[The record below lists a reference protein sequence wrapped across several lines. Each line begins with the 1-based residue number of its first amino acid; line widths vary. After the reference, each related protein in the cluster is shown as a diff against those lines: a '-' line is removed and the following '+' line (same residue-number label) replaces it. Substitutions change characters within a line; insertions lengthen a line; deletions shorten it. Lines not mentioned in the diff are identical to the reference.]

1 MRLSRPSR
9 FASGLV
15 ACAWLSTACG
25 AGTPGPSSGTPAAG
39 PPLSNA
45 APAASLSGTWIG
57 SRPDDGMLMSFAG
70 CGACGDAPSLSAG
83 DLVLNVSDSNHALS
97 GIATWTV
104 REYPP
109 SGWAVGEVISASV
122 TGAVRAGGR
131 VSMRWDATVG
141 DGPTSALFILEGSVR
156 ADTMSGTVVLTGGD
170 VPGGSAS
177 GTWSARLQ

>member
-1 MRLSRPSR
+1 MSHPSR
-9 FASGLV
+9 LVCGLI
-15 ACAWLSTACG
+15 AWAWLSTACG
-25 AGTPGPSSGTPAAG
+25 AGAPGPSLGTPAAG

-57 SRPDDGMLMSFAG
+57 SRPDDGMVMNFAG
-70 CGACGDAPSLSAG
+70 CGACGDTTSSSAG
-83 DLVLNVSDSNHALS
+83 NVVLNVSDSNHALS

-104 REYPP
+104 RESPP

-122 TGAVRAGGR
+122 TGSVRAGGR

-141 DGPTSALFILEGSVR
+141 DGPTPALFILEGSVS
-156 ADTMSGTVVLTGGD
+156 ANTMSGTVVLTGGG

-177 GTWSARLQ
+177 GTWSVKLQ